1 MYNILMDNLSEFLP
15 LTADATEGKDRMKM
29 LDIIS
34 YVLVFL
40 LAIIIGYV
48 LWRLKMKIDRSGL
61 ITLMIYLFT
70 ASVTALSNILTN
82 GA

>member
-1 MYNILMDNLSEFLP
+1 MDNLSEFLP
-15 LTADATEGKDRMKM
+15 LTADATEGKDRMKT

>member
-1 MYNILMDNLSEFLP
+1 MDYLSGSLS
-15 LTADATEGKDRMKM
+15 LTEAAAEDKDRMHM
-29 LDIIS
+29 IDIIS
-34 YVLVFL
+34 YVLIVL

-82 GA
+82 DD

>member
-1 MYNILMDNLSEFLP
+1 MYNNIMDYLSESLP
-15 LTADATEGKDRMKM
+15 LTAEAAEGKDRMKI

-34 YVLVFL
+34 YVLVVL

-61 ITLMIYLFT
+61 ITLLIYLFT

>member
-1 MYNILMDNLSEFLP
+1 MDYPSESLSLSAAP
-15 LTADATEGKDRMKM
+15 NKSKDRMQM
-29 LDIIS
+29 DDIIS
-34 YVLVFL
+34 YVEVVL

-48 LWRLKMKIDRSGL
+48 LWRLKMNIDRSGL